1 MAARDTIL
9 KVRALFKQLGAG
21 GLILDNDTEVSLLAQ
36 MTHRCRSLPVVG
48 VKDPEE
54 TGSHFHDS
62 KREEE
67 TPNYDEKIKT
77 RRIRLRFMLT
87 QRALCLL

>member
-1 MAARDTIL
+1 M
-9 KVRALFKQLGAG
+9 
-21 GLILDNDTEVSLLAQ
+21 DNDIEVSLLAQ

-54 TGSHFHDS
+54 IGSHFHDS

-67 TPNYDEKIKT
+67 MPNYIDEKVKIKG
-77 RRIRLRFMLT
+77 IRLRFMLT
-87 QRALCLL
+87 QRALFFP

>member
-1 MAARDTIL
+1 M
-9 KVRALFKQLGAG
+9 
-21 GLILDNDTEVSLLAQ
+21 DNDIEVSLLAQ

-54 TGSHFHDS
+54 IGSHFHDS

-67 TPNYDEKIKT
+67 TPNYIGKIKT
-77 RRIRLRFMLT
+77 TRIRLRFMLT
-87 QRALCLL
+87 

>member
-1 MAARDTIL
+1 M
-9 KVRALFKQLGAG
+9 
-21 GLILDNDTEVSLLAQ
+21 DNDIEVSLLAQ

-54 TGSHFHDS
+54 IVKSHFHDS

-67 TPNYDEKIKT
+67 MPNYIGKIKT
-77 RRIRLRFMLT
+77 RR
-87 QRALCLL
+87 